1 MPSLRAI
8 ADKRGNKALYKILM
22 AHQRY
27 QTFLDAITY
36 CALECKACA
45 DLYQEKSPAL
55 AELCRDCADLC
66 WICAAALLNR
76 GPRFVALITQ
86 ACADLC
92 DACARA
98 CLGYPDRMAQNCAV
112 ACEQVVAE
120 YRQTASLIF
129 LEEKTDFSANHF
141 RDDLQPSLVSSA
153 GRSLGSAQ

>member
-1 MPSLRAI
+1 MPDLGAI

-27 QTFLDAITY
+27 QTFLDAITH
-36 CALECKACA
+36 CALECKAAA
-45 DLYQEKSPAL
+45 DFYQEQSPDL

-98 CLGYPDRMAQNCAV
+98 CTGRSDRMAQNCVV
-112 ACEQVVAE
+112 ACGQVVSE

-129 LEEKTDFSANHF
+129 LEEKTDCSVNHF
-141 RDDLQPSLVSSA
+141 RDDLQPSLVSST

>member
-1 MPSLRAI
+1 
-8 ADKRGNKALYKILM
+8 M

-27 QTFLDAITY
+27 QTFLDAITH

-45 DLYQEKSPAL
+45 DLYQERSPDL
-55 AELCRDCADLC
+55 AELCLDCADLC

-98 CLGYPDRMAQNCAV
+98 CAGCAEQVAQSCIT
-112 ACEQVVAE
+112 ACDQVVAE

-129 LEEKTDFSANHF
+129 LEEKTEFSANQL
-141 RDDLQPSLVSSA
+141 RNDLQPNLTAYS
-153 GRSLGSAQ
+153 R